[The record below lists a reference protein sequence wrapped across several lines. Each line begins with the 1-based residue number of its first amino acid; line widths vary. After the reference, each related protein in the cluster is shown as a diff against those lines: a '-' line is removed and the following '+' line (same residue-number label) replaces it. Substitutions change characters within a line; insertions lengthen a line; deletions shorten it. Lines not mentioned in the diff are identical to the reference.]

1 MTCNKLSSL
10 SLCCLPLLPQTTG
23 ADIIQRADIIHLPM
37 TGTTKIITPVVG
49 QYVAAIYDNEWYIGI
64 VKERS
69 DEHGDVTIN
78 FMSRNRNTNIIA
90 WPSPKDECAVPL
102 QNVLCMISAPVV
114 CGSTGRQHKLSE
126 DSLSHVMHRFTAR
139 VQS

>member
-1 MTCNKLSSL
+1 
-10 SLCCLPLLPQTTG
+10 
-23 ADIIQRADIIHLPM
+23 M

-78 FMSRNRNTNIIA
+78 FMSRNVNTNIVA
-90 WPSPKDECAVPL
+90 WPSRKDECTVPL

-114 CGSTGRQHKLSE
+114 CGSTGRQYKRSE